1 MKERLRPTGVVNT
14 GNNVSGNKGLRLG
27 KRFKVAMG
35 KTGKFITKKKI
46 KHGAQFTKYAGPTV
60 GMFKKTG
67 AAALGVGKFALKR
80 GALGFPGLAA
90 TGLYY
95 GGKKFAKT
103 IAKRDRGLQWASY
116 RQYNKKGRKII

>member
-67 AAALGVGKFALKR
+67 SLALGTGKFALR
-80 GALGFPGLAA
+80 HGALGFPGLAA

-95 GGKKFAKT
+95 GGKKFVKT
-103 IAKRDRGLQWASY
+103 ITKRDRGLQWASY
-116 RQYNKKGRKII
+116 RQYNKKGRKIT